1 MLVLRG
7 KYDGEGN
14 TISTRGS
21 MVDPI
26 TGKEKRIR
34 EVYTIVDENTR
45 KMEMFYTSENGEEF
59 KSMQIVMTRN

>member
-1 MLVLRG
+1 MLLVLRG

-34 EVYTIVDENTR
+34 EVYTIVDEYIR
-45 KMEMFYTSENGEEF
+45 RMEMF
-59 KSMQIVMTRN
+59 